1 MLKCLNIINFA
12 VVDRLHV
19 DFKPGLNVLTGETG
33 SGKSLIV
40 DALSLLI
47 GARSS
52 PTQIRTGEAMASVE
66 GFFHIDSGG
75 GQEFG
80 VLLEDLGIKKS
91 SELVIRREIY
101 AAGRNRVFINNQ
113 NSTIS
118 VLKKLQPFLA
128 DIYGQG
134 EQRSLLTPS
143 SHRGLLDHFG
153 ECAALKNNVKQ
164 FFLRLR
170 SIERELKELIS
181 DTGERD
187 RLRDFYQHQL
197 AEIEAI
203 NPRAGEDNELLAER
217 KILANA
223 EKIKDLCS
231 AAYQDLYESDESILA
246 RLALIRRQIEGVGSY
261 IENAGAALDSLL
273 SGVASLTDVAETLRR
288 YALDIDY
295 SPARL
300 AEVESRL
307 ADLEKLK
314 RKYGRELEG
323 ILELKDELSRKVLR
337 SDDLA
342 EKIGTLKTEAD
353 SLRHKYIEFAR
364 QLTACRRAAA
374 PLLEQKVM
382 SGLQHLAMGQTKF
395 LASIETSNLEDD
407 ELEQDFHSREISD
420 DSGGTPFFSQNGADY
435 VEFLLSTNPGESPRP
450 LSYVASGGELSRLML
465 TLRTIN
471 QEDSMVG
478 TVVFDEIDV
487 GIGGRVAEAV
497 GQSLKKISAERQ
509 VFCVT
514 HQAQIAKFA
523 DHHFLVTK
531 AVEGERTSTRVAELK
546 REERISELSR
556 MIGGDD
562 RAEKTRQAAQWL
574 LENVKSS
581 AGARSKN
588 KR

>member
-1 MLKCLNIINFA
+1 MLKCLNIFNFA
-12 VVDRLHV
+12 VVDHLRV
-19 DFKPGLNVLTGETG
+19 NFKPGLNVLTGETG

-52 PTQIRTGEAMASVE
+52 PTQIRTGETMASVE
-66 GFFHIDSGG
+66 GVFQIDSGREEEI
-75 GQEFG
+75 QF
-80 VLLEDLGIKKS
+80 VLEELGIKKN
-91 SELVIRREIY
+91 SELVVRREIY
-101 AAGRNRVFINNQ
+101 VAGRNRIFINNQ

-118 VLKKLQPFLA
+118 ALKKLQLFLA

-134 EQRSLLTPS
+134 DQRSLLTPS

-153 ECAALKNNVKQ
+153 ECTALRNNLKQ
-164 FFLRLR
+164 IFLRLR
-170 SIERELKELIS
+170 STEKELKELVGDS
-181 DTGERD
+181 GERD

-197 AEIEAI
+197 AEIETI
-203 NPRAGEDNELLAER
+203 NPHAGEDNDLLAER

-231 AAYQDLYESDESILA
+231 AAYQDLYESDGSVLVKLA
-246 RLALIRRQIEGVGSY
+246 MIRRQIEGVSSY
-261 IENAGAALDSLL
+261 IENAETVLDSLL
-273 SGVASLTDVAETLRR
+273 SGVASLTDVAETLRK
-288 YALDIDY
+288 YASGIKY

-314 RKYGRELEG
+314 RKYGRDLEG
-323 ILELKDELSRKVLR
+323 ILELKGELSRTVLR

-342 EKIGTLKTEAD
+342 EKVDTLKTEAD
-353 SLRHKYIEFAR
+353 SLRHKYIEYAR

-374 PLLEQKVM
+374 PILEEKVM
-382 SGLQHLAMGQTKF
+382 SGLRHLAMGQAKF

-407 ELEQDFHSREISD
+407 ELEQDPHPVAVAE
-420 DSGGTPFFSQNGADY
+420 DSGAAPFFSQHGADY

-450 LSYVASGGELSRLML
+450 LTYVASGGELSRLML

-497 GQSLKKISAERQ
+497 GQSLKKLSAERQ

-531 AVEGERTSTRVAELK
+531 MVESERTSTSITCLK

-556 MIGGDD
+556 MIGGDE
-562 RAEKTRQAAQWL
+562 RALKTREAAEWL
-574 LENVKSS
+574 LENVKNS
-581 AGARSKN
+581 AGGRSKN
-588 KR
+588 KG

>member
-1 MLKCLNIINFA
+1 MLKCLNIFNFA
-12 VVDRLHV
+12 VVHGLSV
-19 DFKPGLNVLTGETG
+19 NFKPGLNVLTGETG
-33 SGKSLIV
+33 SGKSVIV

-52 PTQIRTGEAMASVE
+52 PTQIRTGETMASIE
-66 GFFHIDSGG
+66 GVFQIDSGKD
-75 GQEFG
+75 QDFQL
-80 VLLEDLGIKKS
+80 LLEELGVKKNA
-91 SELVIRREIY
+91 ELVIRREIY
-101 AAGRNRVFINNQ
+101 AAGRNRIFINNQ
-113 NSTIS
+113 NSTITA
-118 VLKKLQPFLA
+118 LKKLQPFLA

-134 EQRSLLTPS
+134 EQRSLLTPG

-153 ECAALKNNVKQ
+153 ECAVLKNNVKQ
-164 FFLRLR
+164 VFLRLKL
-170 SIERELKELIS
+170 IEKELKELIG
-181 DTGERD
+181 DRGERA

-203 NPRAGEDNELLAER
+203 NPGMGEDNDLLAER
-217 KILANA
+217 KILANI

-231 AAYQDLYESDESILA
+231 AAYQDLYESDESVLA
-246 RLALIRRQIEGVGSY
+246 RLALIRRQIEGVSSY
-261 IENAGAALDSLL
+261 IENAGTALDSLL
-273 SGVASLTDVAETLRR
+273 SGVASLTDAAETLRK
-288 YALDIDY
+288 YASGIEY

-307 ADLEKLK
+307 AELEKLK
-314 RKYGRELEG
+314 RKYGRDLEG
-323 ILELKDELSRKVLR
+323 IVKLKDELSRNV
-337 SDDLA
+337 SGADDLTERMDA
-342 EKIGTLKTEAD
+342 LKTEAD
-353 SLRHKYIEFAR
+353 SLRQKYIDYAR

-382 SGLQHLAMGQTKF
+382 GGLRHLAMERTKF

-407 ELEQDFHSREISD
+407 EPDQDLYSTETSD
-420 DSGGTPFFSQNGADY
+420 DSGGAPFFSQHGADY

-497 GQSLKKISAERQ
+497 GHSLKKISAERQ

-531 AVEGERTSTRVAELK
+531 TVERERTSTSVTELD
-546 REERISELSR
+546 REERVSELSR
-556 MIGGDD
+556 MIGGDEK
-562 RAEKTRQAAQWL
+562 AEKTREAAQWL

-581 AGARSKN
+581 AGGRSKN

>member
-1 MLKCLNIINFA
+1 MLKRLNIFNFA
-12 VVDRLHV
+12 VVDRLCL

-33 SGKSLIV
+33 SGKSVIV

-52 PTQIRTGEAMASVE
+52 PTQIRTGETMSSIE
-66 GFFHIDSGG
+66 GVFQIDPGRAEDF
-75 GQEFG
+75 Q
-80 VLLEDLGIKKS
+80 VVIEDLCIGDN
-91 SELVIRREIY
+91 SELAVRREIY
-101 AAGRNRVFINNQ
+101 AAGRNRIFINNQ
-113 NSTIS
+113 SSTIS
-118 VLKKLQPFLA
+118 ALKKLQPYLA

-153 ECAALKNNVKQ
+153 ECAVLKNSVRQ
-164 FFLRLR
+164 VFLRLKM
-170 SIERELKELIS
+170 IERELKELVGDS
-181 DTGERD
+181 GERD
-187 RLRDFYQHQL
+187 RSRDFYQHQF

-203 NPRAGEDNELLAER
+203 NPNVGEDKELLAER
-217 KILANA
+217 KILANT

-231 AAYQDLYESDESILA
+231 AAYHDLYESDESVIA
-246 RLALIRRQIEGVGSY
+246 RLALIRRQIEGVSGY
-261 IENAGAALDSLL
+261 IENAGTALDSLL
-273 SGVASLTDVAETLRR
+273 SGIASLTDVAEILRT
-288 YALDIDY
+288 YASGIEY
-295 SPARL
+295 SPDRL

-307 ADLEKLK
+307 AKLEKLK
-314 RKYGRELEG
+314 RKYGRGLEG
-323 ILELKDELSRKVLR
+323 ILELKDELSRAVLR
-337 SDDLA
+337 SEDLTERMIA
-342 EKIGTLKTEAD
+342 LKAEAD
-353 SLRHKYIEFAR
+353 SLRHKYIEYAK
-364 QLTACRRAAA
+364 QLTACRLAAA
-374 PLLEQKVM
+374 PLLERKVM
-382 SGLQHLAMGQTKF
+382 SGLQPLAMEQTKF
-395 LASIETSNLEDD
+395 LVSIETSNLEDD
-407 ELEQDFHSREISD
+407 ELEQDMYSTEISD
-420 DSGGTPFFSQNGADY
+420 DSVGASYFSQHGADY

-487 GIGGRVAEAV
+487 GIGGRVAAAV

-523 DHHFLVTK
+523 DHHLLVTK
-531 AVEGERTSTRVAELK
+531 TVDHDRTSTSVVELK

-556 MIGGDD
+556 MIGGDE
-562 RAEKTRQAAQWL
+562 RAEKTREAARWL

-581 AGARSKN
+581 ATGRSKD
-588 KR
+588 KK

>member
-12 VVDRLHV
+12 VVDRLRVH
-19 DFKPGLNVLTGETG
+19 FKPGLNVLTGETG

-66 GFFHIDSGG
+66 GFFQIDSVGK
-75 GQEFG
+75 QDLK
-80 VLLEDLGIKKS
+80 VLLEGLDIKKS
-91 SELVIRREIY
+91 SELVIRRDIY
-101 AAGRNRVFINNQ
+101 AAGRNRIYINNQ
-113 NSTIS
+113 SSTLS
-118 VLKKLQPFLA
+118 TLKKLQPFLA

-164 FFLRLR
+164 IFLRLKT
-170 SIERELKELIS
+170 IERELKELIN
-181 DTGERD
+181 DTGERE

-203 NPRAGEDNELLAER
+203 KPRAGEDNELLAER

-223 EKIKDLCS
+223 EKIRDLCS
-231 AAYQDLYESDESILA
+231 AAYHDLYESDESILV
-246 RLALIRRQIEGVGSY
+246 RLALIRRQIEDVSGY
-261 IENAGAALDSLL
+261 IENAGAALDSLF
-273 SGVASLTDVAETLRR
+273 SGVASLTDVAETLRK
-288 YALDIDY
+288 YASDIDY

-307 ADLEKLK
+307 AELEKLK
-314 RKYGRELEG
+314 RKYGRDLEG

-337 SDDLA
+337 SEDLT
-342 EKIGTLKTEAD
+342 ERIGALKTEAD
-353 SLRHKYIEFAR
+353 SLRHRYIETAKR
-364 QLTACRRAAA
+364 LTACRRAAA

-407 ELEQDFHSREISD
+407 ELEQDIYSTEISD
-420 DSGGTPFFSQNGADY
+420 DSGGTPFFSQHGADY

-497 GQSLKKISAERQ
+497 GRSLKKISAERQ

-531 AVEGERTSTRVAELK
+531 AFEGERTSTSVTELK
-546 REERISELSR
+546 PEERISELSR
-556 MIGGDD
+556 MIGGDEK
-562 RAEKTRQAAQWL
+562 AEKTREAAQWL
-574 LENVKSS
+574 LENVKSPPP
-581 AGARSKN
+581 ARSKN
-588 KR
+588 RR

>member
-1 MLKCLNIINFA
+1 MLKCLNISNFA
-12 VVDRLHV
+12 VVDHLGV
-19 DFKPGLNVLTGETG
+19 NFKPGLNVLTGETG
-33 SGKSLIV
+33 SGKSVIV

-52 PTQIRTGEAMASVE
+52 PTQIRTGESVASIE
-66 GFFHIDSGG
+66 GFFQIDSD
-75 GQEFG
+75 QDQDFQI
-80 VLLEDLGIKKS
+80 VLEELGIKKN

-101 AAGRNRVFINNQ
+101 AAGRNRIFINNQ

-118 VLKKLQPFLA
+118 ALKKLQPFLA

-153 ECAALKNNVKQ
+153 ECAVLKNNVKQ
-164 FFLRLR
+164 VFLRLR
-170 SIERELKELIS
+170 LIERELKELVGDS
-181 DTGERD
+181 GERD
-187 RLRDFYQHQL
+187 RSRDFYQHQL
-197 AEIEAI
+197 AEIESV
-203 NPRAGEDNELLAER
+203 NPRVGEDSDLLAER
-217 KILANA
+217 KILANT

-246 RLALIRRQIEGVGSY
+246 RLALIRRQIEGLSSY
-261 IENAGAALDSLL
+261 IENAGTALDSLL

-288 YALDIDY
+288 YASGVDY

-307 ADLEKLK
+307 AELEKLK
-314 RKYGRELEG
+314 RKYGRDLEG
-323 ILELKDELSRKVLR
+323 IIELKDELLRTVLR

-342 EKIGTLKTEAD
+342 ERMVALKTEAD
-353 SLRHKYIEFAR
+353 SLRHKYIEYAK

-382 SGLQHLAMGQTKF
+382 SGLRHLAMEQTKF
-395 LASIETSNLEDD
+395 LASIETSNLEDEETD
-407 ELEQDFHSREISD
+407 QHLYSIESSD
-420 DSGGTPFFSQNGADY
+420 DSGGAPFFSQHGADY

-497 GQSLKKISAERQ
+497 GHSLRKISAERQ

-531 AVEGERTSTRVAELK
+531 TVEHERTSTSVMELNRDERV
-546 REERISELSR
+546 SELSR
-556 MIGGDD
+556 MIGGDEK
-562 RAEKTRQAAQWL
+562 AEKTREAAQWL
-574 LENVKSS
+574 LENVKGS
-581 AGARSKN
+581 AERRSKN